1 MSEREK
7 QADFELRRQLLQM
20 EMLYEIGVAL
30 GGSLDPTEVA
40 EEILQRGLVMV
51 DAGGAALLVR
61 DGEAAPWQLVG
72 HAGAQ
77 IDAAELFALSELDT
91 VWRER
96 HLLQGRR
103 RAETWQFLCLVPL
116 LSRGAI
122 SGVLIVADREE
133 RGGGCGPFD
142 EEHLA
147 LLRSFASQAG
157 TALHNARLH
166 RRLEETYEQL
176 QQAQRK
182 LAQLE
187 QLRALGDL
195 AAELTHAMRHMLGVI
210 VGRADLYLSIG
221 GDPQQTLRTIA
232 DTAEEGQQLVERIQR
247 STRLGVG
254 RSREQ
259 VDMVALLEEALADA
273 RAWARQKDGEPNIV
287 WRLDIP
293 ALPTLQANRT
303 DIKEVFVNL
312 LINALEAL
320 GTSGEIGVVASAGKE
335 GLTIGIRDSGC
346 GISPEVQERIFEPFF
361 TTKERAGSGLGLSI
375 VYRIVD
381 DHGGEI
387 TVDSAPGEGC
397 AIAIKLPFISAAP
410 SRNEEH
416 GEIDIDR

>member
-7 QADFELRRQLLQM
+7 QADFELRRKLLQM

-30 GGSLDPTEVA
+30 NGSLDPTEVA

-61 DGEAAPWQLVG
+61 DDEASAWQLAGCVG
-72 HAGAQ
+72 AE
-77 IDAAELFALSELDT
+77 IEEAELFALAELDIA
-91 VWRER
+91 WRER
-96 HLLQGRR
+96 RLLQGERK
-103 RAETWQFLCLVPL
+103 AESWQFLCVVPL
-116 LSRGAI
+116 LSSDAI

-133 RGGGCGPFD
+133 RGGKCGPFD
-142 EEHLA
+142 EDHLA
-147 LLRSFASQAG
+147 LLRSFAGQAG

-166 RRLEETYEQL
+166 RRLENTHAQL

-210 VGRADLYLSIG
+210 VGRADLYLSLG
-221 GDPQQTLRTIA
+221 GDPEQTLRAIV

-259 VDMVALLEEALADA
+259 IDMAALLEEAIADA
-273 RAWARQKDGEPNIV
+273 RAWDRQRDDEGEIV
-287 WRLDIP
+287 WHIQIP
-293 ALPTLQANRT
+293 ALPTLRANRA

-312 LINALEAL
+312 LINSMEAL
-320 GTSGEIGVVASAGKE
+320 SVNGEVGVFASAGEE
-335 GLTIGIRDSGC
+335 GLDICVRDNGC
-346 GISPEVQERIFEPFF
+346 GMSEKVRERIFDPFF
-361 TTKERAGSGLGLSI
+361 TTKEETGSGLGLSI

-387 TVDSAPGEGC
+387 VVDSAPGEGC
-397 AIAIKLPFISAAP
+397 AIAIKLPFMSTAP
-410 SRNEEH
+410 ASEEEH
-416 GEIDIDR
+416 VEIDIDR